1 MLNTKLPQ
9 SLKNVF
15 TGRPNGVVP
24 PSAQQG
30 VVQDKRA
37 FASARP
43 ATSQPASQKPV
54 MRAQPLDKKLPRS
67 QTRPTPKRRTEQLTL
82 WVNPVVKAEL
92 QRKAAQEGISLS
104 AAGRALLERAV
115 QGNIDMQYS
124 AFLQPVIEHAIQKY
138 MQGMSN
144 RLAWLLVR
152 VAYDAGQ
159 TRNLVTTL
167 LNRQPDMK
175 PHMLKAILEQSGKSA
190 RWSVTR
196 KSPELMALME
206 ELEQWLRSDEDEEQK
221 PHG

>member
-9 SLKNVF
+9 SATYVF
-15 TGRPNGVVP
+15 PGRPNGAVA
-24 PSAQQG
+24 PSAQQD

-37 FASARP
+37 FTSARP

-54 MRAQPLDKKLPRS
+54 MRAQPVNTKASRS
-67 QTRPTPKRRTEQLTL
+67 HKRPSPKRRTEQLTL
-82 WVNPVVKAEL
+82 WVNPGVKAEL
-92 QRKAAQEGISLS
+92 QRKAAQEGLSIS
-104 AAGRALLERAV
+104 AAGAALLE
-115 QGNIDMQYS
+115 QSLQQHIDMQYN
-124 AFLQPVIEHAIQKY
+124 AFLQPVIEHAIAKH
-138 MQGMSN
+138 MRGISN

-190 RWSVTR
+190 RWSITK
-196 KSPELMALME
+196 KSPQLLEVME
-206 ELEQWLRSDEDEEQK
+206 ELEAWLRTDGEEERK
-221 PHG
+221 THE